1 MTPREL
7 SEKKARI
14 VTEARAKLDE
24 ITEATPAER
33 AAEIEA
39 EFDRMMA
46 EHDKIDQRHQR
57 ELKLGAAKAKL
68 EGIDLSR
75 RPKLGGDEGRGVE
88 EPETV
93 EYREAFHAYL
103 RAQGSLA
110 DLAPEVRSA
119 LAQGY
124 VPLDKEQRAQTTTT
138 NAAGGYTVPTELQNI
153 LVRSLLA
160 WGPMYSDDLCTVIST
175 SGGNPLPIPS
185 INDTAKT
192 GSAAPAQGTTLTDDG
207 TDDAVFAQGSLG
219 AFSFSSKWIRVSL
232 ELANDSIFAMEQLL
246 GDLIGERLG
255 RTLNAQLT
263 TGVGTT
269 APSGIV
275 TGSTLGK
282 TAAAIA
288 AVTWDEIMDLQH
300 SVDPAYRASPKARFM
315 FNDSTLQA
323 VRKLKDGQGNY
334 LWQSG
339 DVKGGI
345 PSLFNGSP
353 YSINQAMA
361 SMATGAKVMLYGD
374 FSKYYIR
381 KAGAPIIGAIQ
392 DKDFWPGFGVAGYVR
407 VDGVLVD
414 TAAVKH
420 LKNA

>member
-1 MTPREL
+1 MNLREI
-7 SEKKARI
+7 SEQKARI

-24 ITEATPAER
+24 ITDATPPER

-39 EFDRMMA
+39 QFDVMMA
-46 EHDKIDQRHQR
+46 AHDKLDERHAR
-57 ELKLGAAKAKL
+57 EKKLDAAKTKL
-68 EGIDLSR
+68 DGIDTRR
-75 RPKLGGDEGRGVE
+75 RPNLGNTEGRGVE
-88 EPETV
+88 EAETV
-93 EYREAFHAYL
+93 EYRDAFHAYL
-103 RAQGSLA
+103 RAQGQVA
-110 DLAPEVRSA
+110 DLSPEVRAS
-119 LAQGY
+119 LSQGY
-124 VPLDKEQRAQTTTT
+124 HVLSKEERAQSTT
-138 NAAGGYTVPTELQNI
+138 NAAGGYTVPTQLQDI
-153 LVRSLLA
+153 LVRSMLA

-175 SGGNPLPIPS
+175 AAGNSLPLPT

-192 GSAAPAQGTTLTDDG
+192 GAAAPAQGTTLTDDG
-207 TDDAVFAQGSLG
+207 SDDAVFGQSSLG

-246 GDLIGERLG
+246 GDLLGERLG

-282 TAAAIA
+282 TAASTSAI
-288 AVTWDEIMDLQH
+288 TWDEIMDLYH
-300 SVDPAYRASPKARFM
+300 SVDPAYRTSPKARYM
-315 FNDSTLQA
+315 FNDSVLQA

-361 SMATGAKVMLYGD
+361 SMATSNKVMLFGD
-374 FSKYYIR
+374 FSKYFVR
-381 KAGAPIIGAIQ
+381 KAGAPIIGALQ
-392 DKDFWPGFGVAGYVR
+392 DKDFWPGFGIAGYVR
-407 VDGVLVD
+407 VDGLLAD

-420 LKNA
+420 LKNP

>member
-1 MTPREL
+1 MPTREL
-7 SEKKARI
+7 SEAKARI

-24 ITEATPAER
+24 ITDKTTAEQR
-33 AAEIEA
+33 VAIES

-46 EHDKIDQRHQR
+46 DHDKLDERHQR
-57 ELKLGAAKAKL
+57 EMKLAAAKSKL
-68 EGIDLSR
+68 DAVDLSR
-75 RPKLGGDEGRGVE
+75 RPNMGAGEGRGVD
-88 EPETV
+88 EPEVV
-93 EYREAFHAYL
+93 EYREAFHSYL
-103 RAQGSLA
+103 RAQGNLS
-110 DLAPEVRSA
+110 DLSPEVRAA
-119 LAQGY
+119 LADGY
-124 VPLDKEQRAQTTTT
+124 TNLPVEQRAQTTT

-153 LVRSLLA
+153 LVRSMLA

-175 SGGNPLPIPS
+175 TGGNPLPIPT
-185 INDTAKT
+185 INDTAVT
-192 GSAAPAQGTTLTDDG
+192 GAAAPAQGTTLTDTG
-207 TDDAVFAQGSLG
+207 AKDAVFGQSTLG
-219 AFSFSSKWIRVSL
+219 AFSFDTQWVRVSL

-246 GDLIGERLG
+246 GDLLGERLG

-269 APSGIV
+269 APAGIV
-275 TGSTLGK
+275 TGSSLGK
-282 TAAAIA
+282 TAASISAI
-288 AVTWDEIMDLQH
+288 TWDEIMDLYH
-300 SVDPAYRASPKARFM
+300 SVDPAYRVSPKARYM
-315 FNDSTLQA
+315 FNDSTLQS

-361 SMATGAKVMLYGD
+361 SMATGNKVMLFGD

-392 DKDFWPGFGVAGYVR
+392 DKDFWPGFGIAGYVR